1 MSASKKHDF
10 SLKSHIT
17 KVGLVV
23 ALSLN
28 ATAGFAANECRIKY
42 QHKRDNGTAYSPKF
56 LYINSGQTKAVN
68 ARHLDYV
75 KNLKNRDVKI
85 WVGNYSKVLKKNDVD
100 PFPGFHLADVKFKK
114 VKCLGSNQA
123 TPIDVII
130 QQMKNAGQSANQ
142 IAIHLK
148 NTLNQSASQVVS
160 WLKSIGFSG
169 YNTISKAL
177 KAAGYSINQVVSAM
191 KSAGEFTAKQIA
203 KGLKSA
209 GYTLNQIVSALKAAG
224 KFSAN
229 AIAKALKAAGYS
241 VNQIVSAL
249 KAAGKFSAN
258 AIAKAL
264 KAAGYS
270 VNQIVSALKAAG
282 KFSANAIAKA
292 LKVAGYSVNQIV
304 SALKAAGKFS
314 ANAIAKALKAAGY
327 SVNQIVSALKA
338 AGGYAGNQVTK
349 ALKSAG
355 YTLSQIVSALK
366 SAGKYTA
373 NQIAKALKYAG
384 YSAQQIAKALHDELK
399 LSAQKVENILKQ
411 IGYSAAQAANAV
423 KSFAQ
428 NTARAAGKMPG
439 AIASALTFVDNLKG
453 LRTIHLDE
461 RTPRVNFSILLR
473 GNNLG
478 NIKRVVGL
486 PVSSSSVKFGK
497 PERYFGTERLANTG
511 YQIGNT
517 YETMKVSFSFVQT
530 SGKWRYPLNGKAVF
544 YDKTNK
550 AVKGGTY
557 HWALKIIPKPPKPKV
572 DPNLPARLDAPTF
585 ISPNNQEVRYNN
597 ASNLKSPALKWNAS
611 RNANGYVVSYTK
623 NRSGAK
629 EFHNVINSR
638 ANTLCHIIT
647 KLDKGNYI
655 WRVRAMYKPAARYN
669 GSRPVYSDYT
679 TYRNFRLIQ
688 DSDGN
693 VSPTPRCN

>member
-209 GYTLNQIVSALKAAG
+209 GYTL
-224 KFSAN
+224 
-229 AIAKALKAAGYS
+229 
-241 VNQIVSAL
+241 
-249 KAAGKFSAN
+249 
-258 AIAKAL
+258 
-264 KAAGYS
+264 
-270 VNQIVSALKAAG
+270 
-282 KFSANAIAKA
+282 
-292 LKVAGYSVNQIV
+292 NQIV